1 MFERSYCN
9 SSKDLIA
16 PTESFYCIA
25 RIASFTCIL
34 ALSSELEII
43 LLSWDSSNGGWGL
56 VENAYI
62 GKISTTA
69 AAKEQLAT
77 ATDNPIAR
85 FIKIRI
91 N

>member
-1 MFERSYCN
+1 M
-9 SSKDLIA
+9 
-16 PTESFYCIA
+16 
-25 RIASFTCIL
+25 
-34 ALSSELEII
+34 
-43 LLSWDSSNGGWGL
+43 LLSWDSSNGGRGL

-69 AAKEQLAT
+69 AATEQFAT